1 LKAEGRRERVKE
13 KLLEHL
19 TAALAV
25 PPCAHSSE
33 RGMNTPPPT
42 PERQKQRRFSSE
54 ESITIYALLADV
66 EQEINR
72 SAMLRGR

>member
-1 LKAEGRRERVKE
+1 MVKE

-19 TAALAV
+19 AAALTV
-25 PPCAHSSE
+25 PACAYSPTES
-33 RGMNTPPPT
+33 MSTPPAT
-42 PERQKQRRFSSE
+42 PERQRRNQYTDGG

-72 SAMLRGR
+72 SLPLEDD